1 MFDRSIR
8 RRFRLAAC
16 LILVMLLLCA
26 CAQDPEKADL
36 ITAVPTQNSPLEV
49 TSAPNPQVDYMAGLP
64 EGYDPAS
71 EEGGEEYDG
80 GSYDE
85 MGRSVYAGA
94 TPIPL
99 DPIDMPTATPRPEL
113 TFNYVEYDASAIG
126 LRFEIP
132 FDWTVSDNGTG
143 SLVFTDP
150 NTYDNVNA
158 SLTVSVTTVASSY
171 GINDLKTDLENELA
185 AIGQYNYTTWSP
197 TPLESRTLVG
207 GDGYYSSYRG
217 VLYDGT
223 IVRGRV
229 HMAIIPGNRRITV
242 TLNCPGWFNSSY
254 TKVYTNFRNT
264 VGLAE

>member
-8 RRFRLAAC
+8 RRIGFAAC
-16 LILVMLLLCA
+16 LMGVMLLLCA
-26 CAQDPEKADL
+26 CAQDPGTAGL
-36 ITAVPTQNSPLEV
+36 ITAAPTQNSPLEV
-49 TSAPNPQVDYMAGLP
+49 TAAPDPTPDFLSGLP

-71 EEGGEEYDG
+71 EEGGEEFDG

-113 TFNYVEYDASAIG
+113 TFNYAEYDASAIG
-126 LRFEIP
+126 LKFEIP
-132 FDWTVSDNGTG
+132 YDWTVSDNGSGT
-143 SLVFTDP
+143 LVFTDP

-158 SLTVSVTTVASSY
+158 SLTVSVATVASSY
-171 GINDLKTDLENELA
+171 SLNELKTDLENELA

-197 TPLESRTLVG
+197 TPLEPRTLVS
-207 GDGYYSSYRG
+207 GDGFYSSYRG

-229 HMAIIPGNRRITV
+229 HMAVLLGNRRLTV

-254 TKVYTNFRNT
+254 TNVYTHFRNT
-264 VGLAE
+264 VALTN